1 MTKCKILENLLN
13 PQQPKKFYIQPNQ
26 FNMPTIL
33 NRDPVNAFCKH
44 APIEIR
50 STKNGRLQGCTFAV
64 KDIYDIAGV
73 PTAFGS
79 PAWLNSHPI
88 PTHTAAFITKLV
100 DEGASLVG
108 KTHTDEL
115 TYSILGMNAHYG
127 TPTNSAAPNRVPGGS
142 SSGSASA
149 VAAGLVDFAIGSDT
163 GGSVRAP
170 ASFCGIYGIR
180 PSHGRISLENAR
192 PLAKSFDTLGWFARD
207 PGTLLRVGEAL
218 LNESLPPDFPLQM
231 GFLKEAF
238 DIIHPEV
245 ASQAKEIIRKAL
257 GVEQI
262 QSISLEDQK
271 LSEWSEVFRILQ
283 AGEVWQEHGAWA
295 NAHMDTM
302 GPGIKERFQ
311 AAKEITAEQI
321 AAALQS
327 QRNIIKAMDRLL
339 KVHPFVILPTVID
352 AAPLIASSSVEFDAF
367 RKNSF
372 QLLCMAGLNGLPQI
386 TLPLMQVDHAPFGIS
401 ILARRGMDMHLLKIA
416 TILKGAAG

>member
-1 MTKCKILENLLN
+1 
-13 PQQPKKFYIQPNQ
+13 
-26 FNMPTIL
+26 
-33 NRDPVNAFCKH
+33 
-44 APIEIR
+44 
-50 STKNGRLQGCTFAV
+50 
-64 KDIYDIAGV
+64 
-73 PTAFGS
+73 
-79 PAWLNSHPI
+79 
-88 PTHTAAFITKLV
+88 
-100 DEGASLVG
+100 
-108 KTHTDEL
+108 
-115 TYSILGMNAHYG
+115 
-127 TPTNSAAPNRVPGGS
+127 
-142 SSGSASA
+142 
-149 VAAGLVDFAIGSDT
+149 
-163 GGSVRAP
+163 
-170 ASFCGIYGIR
+170 
-180 PSHGRISLENAR
+180 
-192 PLAKSFDTLGWFARD
+192 
-207 PGTLLRVGEAL
+207 
-218 LNESLPPDFPLQM
+218 M

-327 QRNIIKAMDRLL
+327 QCNIIKAMDRLL